1 MEMGRFGD
9 FSVAAAHPIDKPIRM
24 ETSDNKNASFFVPW
38 FTGRLRVV
46 ALMGADALCL
56 FAAWAIAVLGYDVI
70 FGLEGYSPFHYFHLW
85 PLIPCYLALNAV
97 LRLYQGNWSYPSIP
111 LDPVEELRRLCAS
124 TIFSH
129 LLLMSFLGFSR
140 QNTEYSRVVILC
152 SGTFAAL
159 FSQAF
164 RNVVRSL
171 IHRFRC
177 FRIPVALSG
186 EGEIAERIE
195 RTLTTNPYLG
205 LEVVLRFDYAHLR
218 EVVPAC
224 QKEGV
229 TILLAC
235 QDERLFRAQAR
246 HFSSWFTHIEYLPRT
261 DAFPV
266 FGGRA
271 VSLDGIGG
279 LEMVNQSRMKM
290 RRAQKAFLDY
300 FLATIALI
308 LSSPLF
314 ILIPLLIKVTS
325 AGPVFYRAERLGKN
339 GRPFK
344 IWKFRSMYADA
355 QTRLAS
361 LLENDAE
368 LAEEYK
374 SNFKLHHDPRVTPL
388 GRFLRRTSLDE
399 LPQLLNVFAGEMAL
413 VGPRPI
419 VQDEVHYYGDEYKTI
434 CRVLPGITGLW
445 QCSGRSDTDYARRVE
460 LDVHYVLNWS
470 PWMDLWI
477 CLRTVGTV
485 LGMKG
490 AC

>member
-1 MEMGRFGD
+1 M
-9 FSVAAAHPIDKPIRM
+9 SA
-24 ETSDNKNASFFVPW
+24 NWN
-38 FTGRLRVV
+38 GRLRVF
-46 ALMGADALCL
+46 ALMVADALCL
-56 FAAWAIAVLGYDVI
+56 FVAWAIVVLGYDVI
-70 FGLEGYSPFHYFHLW
+70 FGIKGYTPIHYLRLW
-85 PLIPCYLALNAV
+85 PIIPCFLVINSV
-97 LRLYQGNWSYPSIP
+97 LRLYHGNVLYPSMP
-111 LDPVEELRRLCAS
+111 LDPVEEFRRLC
-124 TIFSH
+124 FSSVFLH
-129 LLLMSFLGFSR
+129 LLLMSFWGFTR
-140 QNTEYSRVVILC
+140 QNGAYSRLVLICACFLTVL
-152 SGTFAAL
+152 FAQ
-159 FSQAF
+159 SF
-164 RNVVRSL
+164 RNIVRAL
-171 IHRFRC
+171 LFRAHIGQ
-177 FRIPVALSG
+177 IPVALSG
-186 EGEIAERIE
+186 STQAAQNVAAVIDKNA
-195 RTLTTNPYLG
+195 YLG
-205 LEVVLRFDYAHLR
+205 LKVVLSFDEKQLR
-218 EVVPAC
+218 DVVPKS
-224 QKEGV
+224 KEHDV
-229 TILLAC
+229 QILLAC
-235 QDERLFRAQAR
+235 QDERFFRAQMR
-246 HFSSWFTHIEYLPRT
+246 EFSSWFTHIEYLPRT

-368 LAEEYK
+368 LAKEYK
-374 SNFKLHHDPRVTPL
+374 SNFKLHHDPRVTPF

-445 QCSGRSDTDYARRVE
+445 QCSGRSDTDYAHRVE